1 MKYLIVILI
10 LLTSCSSRK
19 VYVDSTV
26 VKKDS
31 ITEIKIE
38 VIKKEDKTKTD
49 STNVKINTDESEVTF
64 IPVDST
70 KEIVIEGKHYKNVI
84 LKIRKT
90 KSNSIY
96 VNNKKEL
103 DIKSID
109 SSITNKVHKIEN
121 ASKKIKVIDKKFN
134 YWILIWLLP
143 VFVLIFILYNNKSLF
158 MKIFTVWR

>member
-1 MKYLIVILI
+1 MKYLIIILI

-19 VYVDSTV
+19 IYVDSTT

-38 VIKKEDKTKTD
+38 VVKTEDKTKTD
-49 STNVKINTDESEVTF
+49 STNIKINTDESEITF

-70 KEIVIEGKHYKNVI
+70 KEIVIEGKYYKNVI
-84 LKIRKT
+84 LKIRKI

-109 SSITNKVHKIEN
+109 SSVTNKVHKIEN
-121 ASKKIKVIDKKFN
+121 TFKKIKVIDKKFN

-143 VFVLIFILYNNKSLF
+143 VFMLIFVLYNNKSLF
-158 MKIFTVWR
+158 MKIFTIWR